1 MGVFG
6 TFSGK
11 KGKNCHKMHVFFK
24 KKT

>member
-11 KGKNCHKMHVFFK
+11 KGKNCHKMHVFL